1 MDGKELVTQSITIE
15 YKVNVAHDMK
25 DAHTTR
31 QKGQNVK
38 GKRLET
44 AEPWVSTV
52 LVGLIWFIFRI
63 VLHRTFSCRQTVVTI
78 LMEQH

>member
-1 MDGKELVTQSITIE
+1 MDGKELVTQSIAIK

-38 GKRLET
+38 GKRLE
-44 AEPWVSTV
+44 PQNPGCLLFWC
-52 LVGLIWFIFRI
+52 G
-63 VLHRTFSCRQTVVTI
+63 
-78 LMEQH
+78 